1 MLSNIAEESPKLV
14 REISDLAE
22 AFITNLKRGKLA
34 AARSGEESLSTAA
47 AVEMADMM
55 ASLVRLFQSAEEEP
69 QSTTVQLLKAGYPA
83 AEVASLQVSRLLLLV
98 ARTGDAL
105 LRAQFATL
113 FLMNVTRRVL
123 SIVRESAANNR
134 ATEAELEEEAK
145 TILNDLAS
153 EDDTE
158 GSSDG
163 GEEDESSS
171 SGSSS
176 SSSGTEARRGPTTT
190 NAAAR
195 VAAPAAASHVSSLPS
210 RGMKPA
216 LKSDAL
222 ASSAGPGGMGLSRK
236 KRSVRFVDAAAAT
249 TDDAAAAGGGGAGAG
264 VGAGAHGRL
273 VQPHSASVVSE
284 FGGPLLQRTGSI
296 VATEIPGRQLLK
308 RAPSRRE
315 QALEEGGSG
324 GSVIEFPVHM
334 ESFFQDALD
343 AIDEFKRELEG
354 MTEELC
360 RRAPRQLHS
369 SDTIITLGC
378 SHTIRRYLLEAARA
392 GHHFNVFIL
401 EGAPL
406 PAEATQEFAEALTS
420 RGVAAQLLPDS
431 SAYVVMSMCTKALVG
446 AENVLANGGMLAS
459 IGTHVLCA
467 AARHFAVPV
476 LVATTTLKMSPY
488 YPSDQLCTRLV
499 RIARSGAQ
507 EMPWSTYGSPEDVWP
522 SPFGVP
528 VSDSGRGLTIH
539 APVTEYVPPELITLF
554 VTNDSELLPSQIHRI
569 VRANYSDVD

>member
-1 MLSNIAEESPKLV
+1 MLSNVPEESEKLV

-34 AARSGEESLSTAA
+34 AARCGQESLSTAA

-55 ASLVRLFQSAEEEP
+55 SSIVRLFQSTEESSH
-69 QSTTVQLLKAGYPA
+69 STSVQLLRAGYPA
-83 AEVASLQVSRLLLLV
+83 AEVASMQVSRLLILV

-123 SIVRESAANNR
+123 SIVRESAAGNR
-134 ATEAELEEEAK
+134 ASHAELEDEAK
-145 TILNDLAS
+145 TVLNDLAS
-153 EDDTE
+153 EDDE
-158 GSSDG
+158 
-163 GEEDESSS
+163 EEDEEEDA
-171 SGSSS
+171 SSS
-176 SSSGTEARRGPTTT
+176 SSSSSNSRGPTSLADASGSASTSSVDESAT
-190 NAAAR
+190 PAR
-195 VAAPAAASHVSSLPS
+195 TAVPS
-210 RGMKPA
+210 RRMKPA
-216 LKSDAL
+216 LKTDASPL
-222 ASSAGPGGMGLSRK
+222 PRHS
-236 KRSVRFVDAAAAT
+236 RSVRFADPSTHA
-249 TDDAAAAGGGGAGAG
+249 DDTAISGGGGLLRSA
-264 VGAGAHGRL
+264 
-273 VQPHSASVVSE
+273 PSHSTSALSDFSA
-284 FGGPLLQRTGSI
+284 PLMQRTGSI

-315 QALEEGGSG
+315 QAQEDGGG
-324 GSVIEFPVHM
+324 EVEFPVRM
-334 ESFFQDALD
+334 EGFYQDALD

-378 SHTIRRYLLEAARA
+378 SHTIRRYLMEAAQA
-392 GHHFNVFIL
+392 GHAFKVFVL

-406 PAEATQEFAEALTS
+406 PAEASLEFAEALSS
-420 RGVAAQLLPDS
+420 RGIAAQLLPDS
-431 SAYVVMSMCTKALVG
+431 SAYVVMSMCTKVLVG
-446 AENVLANGGMLAS
+446 AENILANGGMLAA

-522 SPFGVP
+522 SPFGVA
-528 VSDSGRGLTIH
+528 VADSGRGLTIH

-569 VRANYSDVD
+569 VRANYSDAD

>member
-1 MLSNIAEESPKLV
+1 MLSNVPEESEKLV
-14 REISDLAE
+14 REVSDLAE

-47 AVEMADMM
+47 AVEMADVM
-55 ASLVRLFQSAEEEP
+55 STIVRLFQNAEKDP
-69 QSTTVQLLKAGYPA
+69 HSTTIQLLKAGYPA
-83 AEVASLQVSRLLLLV
+83 AEVASMQVSRLLILV
-98 ARTGDAL
+98 ARTGDAM

-123 SIVRESAANNR
+123 SIVRESAANSK
-134 ATEAELEEEAK
+134 ATDAELEDEAK

-153 EDDTE
+153 DDEAAVVETPA
-158 GSSDG
+158 DT
-163 GEEDESSS
+163 
-171 SGSSS
+171 SSS
-176 SSSGTEARRGPTTT
+176 SSNRYGMDDSAD
-190 NAAAR
+190 
-195 VAAPAAASHVSSLPS
+195 PANPSLS
-210 RGMKPA
+210 AKGMKPA
-216 LKSDAL
+216 LKRDTLVSQPL
-222 ASSAGPGGMGLSRK
+222 PRRGL
-236 KRSVRFVDAAAAT
+236 SVRF
-249 TDDAAAAGGGGAGAG
+249 AGTSNSSEEASGG
-264 VGAGAHGRL
+264 HMRQL
-273 VQPHSASVVSE
+273 QQHSTSVASD
-284 FGGPLLQRTGSI
+284 FGGPLLQHTGSI

-308 RAPSRRE
+308 RAPSRCE
-315 QALEEGGSG
+315 QVLEAGGG
-324 GSVIEFPVHM
+324 EIEFPVRM
-334 ESFFQDALD
+334 EIFYQDALD

-360 RRAPRQLHS
+360 RRSTRQLHS

-378 SHTIRRYLLEAARA
+378 SHTIRRYLLEAAQA
-392 GHHFNVFIL
+392 GHHFKVFIL

-406 PAEATQEFAEALTS
+406 PAQATQEFAEALCS
-420 RGVAAQLLPDS
+420 RGITAQLLPDS
-431 SAYVVMSMCTKALVG
+431 SAYVVMSMCTKVLVG

-522 SPFGVP
+522 SPFGVS
-528 VSDSGRGLTIH
+528 VSDSGRRLTIH

-554 VTNDSELLPSQIHRI
+554 LTNDSELLPSQIHRI
-569 VRANYSDVD
+569 VRANYSDAD

>member
-1 MLSNIAEESPKLV
+1 MLTNVPEESEKLV
-14 REISDLAE
+14 REVSSLAE

-55 ASLVRLFQSAEEEP
+55 STIVRLFHGLERGP
-69 QSTTVQLLKAGYPA
+69 RSTTVLLLKAGYPA
-83 AEVASLQVSRLLLLV
+83 AEVASMQVSRLLILV

-123 SIVRESAANNR
+123 SIVRESAENNK
-134 ATEAELEEEAK
+134 ATDAELEEEAK
-145 TILNDLAS
+145 AILNNLAS
-153 EDDTE
+153 DD
-158 GSSDG
+158 
-163 GEEDESSS
+163 EEADVETPADTSSS
-171 SGSSS
+171 S
-176 SSSGTEARRGPTTT
+176 TER
-190 NAAAR
+190 
-195 VAAPAAASHVSSLPS
+195 S
-210 RGMKPA
+210 GMKNSAEPANLSVPAKSMTPA
-216 LKSDAL
+216 LQKVVL
-222 ASSAGPGGMGLSRK
+222 SSRLPPRRE
-236 KRSVRFVDAAAAT
+236 RSVRFTGSSASAENAS
-249 TDDAAAAGGGGAGAG
+249 GG
-264 VGAGAHGRL
+264 HRRQL
-273 VQPHSASVVSE
+273 QQHSASGVGDFS
-284 FGGPLLQRTGSI
+284 GSQLLHTGSI
-296 VATEIPGRQLLK
+296 VATEIPGRQLLR

-315 QALEEGGSG
+315 QVLEKGGG
-324 GSVIEFPVHM
+324 EIEFPVRM
-334 ESFFQDALD
+334 ECFYQDALD

-360 RRAPRQLHS
+360 RRSPRQLHS

-392 GHHFNVFIL
+392 GHHFKVFIL

-406 PAEATQEFAEALTS
+406 PAVATQEFAEALS
-420 RGVAAQLLPDS
+420 SHGISAQLLPDS
-431 SAYVVMSMCTKALVG
+431 SAFVVMSMCTKVLVG
-446 AENVLANGGMLAS
+446 AENVLANGGMLTA

-522 SPFGVP
+522 SPFGVA

-554 VTNDSELLPSQIHRI
+554 LTNDSELLPSQIHRI
-569 VRANYSDVD
+569 VRANYSDAD

>member
-1 MLSNIAEESPKLV
+1 MLSNVPEEPEKLV
-14 REISDLAE
+14 REVSSLAE

-55 ASLVRLFQSAEEEP
+55 STIVRLFQNAEKGP
-69 QSTTVQLLKAGYPA
+69 RSTTVQLLKAGYPA
-83 AEVASLQVSRLLLLV
+83 AEVASMQVRRLLILV

-123 SIVRESAANNR
+123 SIVRESAANNK
-134 ATEAELEEEAK
+134 ATDAELEDEAK
-145 TILNDLAS
+145 AILNNL
-153 EDDTE
+153 
-158 GSSDG
+158 SSDDDDIATETSADTSSIASNKSG
-163 GEEDESSS
+163 VED
-171 SGSSS
+171 
-176 SSSGTEARRGPTTT
+176 
-190 NAAAR
+190 AA
-195 VAAPAAASHVSSLPS
+195 VPPS
-210 RGMKPA
+210 PSVPEKGMRPA
-216 LKSDAL
+216 LKTGAFPSQRR
-222 ASSAGPGGMGLSRK
+222 PRRQ
-236 KRSVRFVDAAAAT
+236 RSVRFAGNSTAAENASSGHLRQLQQHS
-249 TDDAAAAGGGGAGAG
+249 AAGGSDFSG
-264 VGAGAHGRL
+264 
-273 VQPHSASVVSE
+273 S
-284 FGGPLLQRTGSI
+284 LLQHTGSI
-296 VATEIPGRQLLK
+296 VATEIPGRQLLR

-315 QALEEGGSG
+315 QVLEKGGG
-324 GSVIEFPVHM
+324 EIEFPVRV
-334 ESFFQDALD
+334 ESFYQDALD

-360 RRAPRQLHS
+360 RRSSRQLHS

-392 GHHFNVFIL
+392 GHHFKVFIL
-401 EGAPL
+401 ECAPL
-406 PAEATQEFAEALTS
+406 SAVATHEFAEALTS
-420 RGVAAQLLPDS
+420 HGISAQLLPDS
-431 SAYVVMSMCTKALVG
+431 SAFVVMSMCTKVLVG
-446 AENVLANGGMLAS
+446 AENVLANGGMLTA

-522 SPFGVP
+522 SPFGVA

-569 VRANYSDVD
+569 VRANYSDAD